1 MKFKGKISYSVEKSY
16 PDYSVKFFNNLAADE
31 YMVQDG
37 RKQNWKI
44 LSDKEK
50 IGDLLR
56 RKPSVILV
64 AENGLPGLPQI
75 FLFRMAPINSMDFPD

>member
-1 MKFKGKISYSVEKSY
+1 
-16 PDYSVKFFNNLAADE
+16 
-31 YMVQDG
+31 MVQDG

-50 IGDLLR
+50 LGIYR